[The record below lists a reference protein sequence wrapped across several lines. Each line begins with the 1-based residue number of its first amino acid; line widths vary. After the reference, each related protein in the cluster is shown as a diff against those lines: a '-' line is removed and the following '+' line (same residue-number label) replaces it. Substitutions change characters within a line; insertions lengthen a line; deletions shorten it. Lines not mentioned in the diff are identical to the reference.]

1 MKIRA
6 LCSFVGKVCMTKG
19 EVRTVGDELAADFIQ
34 AGYAAQAED
43 KPGKRTAKKEGSR
56 ETE

>member
-6 LCSFVGKVCMTKG
+6 LCSFVGKVCMTSG
-19 EVRTVGDELAADFIQ
+19 EVRTVGDELAADLIR
-34 AGYAAQAED
+34 AGYAALAED
-43 KPGKRTAKKEGSR
+43 KPGKRTARREGPR

>member
-1 MKIRA
+1 MKIRT

-19 EVRTVGDELAADFIQ
+19 EVRTVGDELAADLIR
-34 AGYAAQAED
+34 AGYAAPAEER
-43 KPGKRTAKKEGSR
+43 PGKRTARREGQH

>member
-6 LCSFVGKVCMTKG
+6 LCCFVGKVCMTRG
-19 EVRTVGDELAADFIQ
+19 EVRTVGDELAADLIQ
-34 AGYAAQAED
+34 AGYAAPAED
-43 KPGKRTAKKEGSR
+43 KPGRRTSRKEGQH